1 MSNVNTYMG
10 FDGFV
15 WFQGVVEDR
24 LDPMKLGRV
33 RVRILGLH
41 TEQKEKIPTED
52 LPWAYPIQPITSAA
66 ISGIGEVPTGPVEG
80 TWVVGFFRDGASCQE
95 PVIFGT
101 ISGIPQEYSYP
112 TSQRIGFLDPRENL
126 STRPRKIKEKTYPNN
141 GDGAILTEE
150 TPTQETGESYPRK
163 INPFGPVVG
172 ESDINRLARNEK
184 ISDTIVKNKR
194 DNLDKN
200 IPNADGTTWEEPT
213 TPYFSSYPYNKVIE
227 SESGHI
233 IEIDDTVGTER
244 LHLYHRSGTF
254 TEIYPDGI
262 KVEKIVGNNYKI
274 VLEEQYEHIQNRYN
288 LTIDGPFNILVQNNC
303 KFIVTG
309 DMDLEV
315 GGNLNTKVGGDYN
328 LNVVGETNVSS
339 KGDVNIKSNDSV
351 LVGSKETVFLKSK
364 VVASNPPIYQSF
376 QSVIASGL
384 SIVKPEQPDP
394 QSVSV
399 SSPNNASLDRNY
411 PKEIPI
417 YSGIMEVFSPIED
430 NFDITLSPE
439 ISEYRQQLIDA
450 GIIET
455 PPNPEDIPS
464 ENKVEV
470 VQESKIVEIPS
481 CSGFSY
487 PDKTYARELDG
498 IQMSNNYVLGELYD
512 KKHRIMP
519 QKGLSVNRILCNIK
533 NASENILEP
542 LVAYYGKNKMII
554 SSGFRNLGSPNSPT
568 SVHPTG
574 EAFDVIFK
582 SSYSSRSDKENF
594 HFDIANEIISKK
606 IVPAFDQIILECP
619 GSYGPWL
626 HIAFVST
633 SLGGPSGRQRGDVRT
648 WFGGS
653 YLQGLIKR

>member
-1 MSNVNTYMG
+1 MSNVNMYMG
-10 FDGFV
+10 FDGFI

-41 TEQKEKIPTED
+41 TEKKEKIPTDE

-66 ISGIGEVPTGPVEG
+66 ISGIGEVPLGPVEG
-80 TWVVGFFRDGASCQE
+80 TWVVGFFRDGNNCQE

-101 ISGIPQEYSYP
+101 IAGIPQEYPYP
-112 TSQRIGFLDPRENL
+112 TSQRIGFLDGRESL
-126 STRPRKIKEKTYPNN
+126 SSRPRKIKEKTYPNN
-141 GDGAILTEE
+141 GDGAVLTEE
-150 TPTQETGESYPRK
+150 TPSPETGESYPRK
-163 INPFGPVVG
+163 TNPFGPVVG

-184 ISDTIVKNKR
+184 ISETIVKNKR

-200 IPNADGTTWEEPT
+200 IPIADGTTWEEPS

-244 LHLYHRSGTF
+244 LHVYHRSGTF

-288 LTIDGPFNILVQNNC
+288 LTIDGPFNVLVQNDS
-303 KFIVTG
+303 KVIITG
-309 DMDLEV
+309 NADISV
-315 GGNLNTKVGGDYN
+315 GGNLTTTVGGDYN
-328 LNVVGETNVSS
+328 LNVVGETNISS
-339 KGDVNIKSNDSV
+339 QGNVNIKSNNSL
-351 LVGSKETVFLKSK
+351 LVGSKQNISLKSTTI
-364 VVASNPPIYQSF
+364 STNPAVQQSLE
-376 QSVIASGL
+376 SLKSSSL
-384 SIVKPEQPDP
+384 SIVIPKSPDP
-394 QSVSV
+394 QSVTVNTPS
-399 SSPNNASLDRNY
+399 NDSLDRNY

-417 YSGIMEVFSPIED
+417 YSGIMEVFAPIED
-430 NFDITLSPE
+430 NFDLVLSPE
-439 ISEYRQQLIDA
+439 IQQYRQQLIDA
-450 GIIET
+450 GVIDT
-455 PPNPEDIPS
+455 PPNTDDLPS

-470 VQESKIVEIPS
+470 KQEAQTVEVPS

-487 PDKTYARELDG
+487 PDKTYGRELDG
-498 IQMSNNYVLGELYD
+498 IQMSTNYILGEIYD

-519 QKGLSVNRILCNIK
+519 QRGLSVNRILCNIK
-533 NASENILEP
+533 NASQNILEP
-542 LVAYYGKNKMII
+542 LVSYYGKDKLII
-554 SSGFRNLGSPNSPT
+554 TSGFRNLGSPNSPT

-574 EAFDVIFK
+574 EAFDIIFK
-582 SSYSSRSDKENF
+582 SSYTSRSDKEKF
-594 HFDIANEIISKK
+594 HFEKANEIISNK
-606 IVPAFDQIILECP
+606 IVPAFDQMILECP

-653 YLQGLIKR
+653 YIPGLIKR